1 MIINRAGA
9 DHYIWGGA
17 CDGWVLTPGR
27 DLRII
32 EERMPPR
39 SSETRHIH
47 HRSRQFFYVLEG
59 RLTMEMDGTSL
70 TLNPRDGIEIP
81 PMTPHQ
87 ALNDSDDP
95 VVFLVISA
103 PGTQGDRTELPD

>member
-17 CDGWVLTPGR
+17 CDGWVLTPGH

-39 SSETRHIH
+39 SSETRHVH
-47 HRSRQFFYVLEG
+47 HRARQFFYVLQG

-70 TLNPRDGIEIP
+70 SLNPRDGIEIP
-81 PMTPHQ
+81 PMTPHK

-103 PGTQGDRTELPD
+103 PGTQGDRTEMPD